1 VEYQTFKLCVKIVNV
16 KNVLAMSLVL
26 QMDVNALATVSVAR
40 KMAAAMELNYEKG
53 KTI

>member
-1 VEYQTFKLCVKIVNV
+1 VEYQTFKLCVKIVNA

-26 QMDVNALATVSVAR
+26 QMDVIVNVIVNLVL
-40 KMAAAMELNYEKG
+40 KMVAAMGLNYEKS